1 MIKDEVFRAEES
13 HYRRS
18 LEANKEK
25 AEQITSDHLRKQ
37 KRYRIFGFPI
47 MLEISKLATV
57 FFWNKLKLI
66 YHSNLNSIIKG
77 IIIGPYLFFWLAILS
92 ILYSFVNYIRIFL
105 LVLVYLVIQVTV
117 SESQADVFATH
128 YQITSNFTEHT
139 LILWGILV
147 LIGMIRQGIFNK
159 IAMTEDEEYNIAYEA
174 LVREENTLKAD
185 WKKFRDKIAF
195 ETAIKESEERE
206 AEVESENPQE
216 NSVQIENPEIHFS
229 KPEYFVKREL
239 PKTEETRDEHL
250 EYLSGRPTIMEID
263 IDSKTVDGGKKTLL
277 KDINGIRIR
286 QGSLVA
292 ILGVT
297 GSGKT
302 TLMNYLNGM
311 EASGA
316 SGEVRFEN
324 RNILNWKKFL
334 DVKHMI
340 GSVPQEN
347 FLHNERRVERE
358 LAAAARDRLP
368 KGTTTSEINEHI
380 DKVLK
385 ELNLETVRERKIGR
399 CSGGQK
405 RRIMIATELVAERE
419 LLLLD
424 EPEAGLDIG
433 TKRELFETLKYLTC
447 QLGRTIIV
455 ISHDI
460 SYIDYSDSVIF
471 LKTEN
476 KIGTLAGFGTPNQ
489 IRKKY
494 NAENLADIYD
504 VVGGEV

>member
-1 MIKDEVFRAEES
+1 
-13 HYRRS
+13 
-18 LEANKEK
+18 
-25 AEQITSDHLRKQ
+25 
-37 KRYRIFGFPI
+37 
-47 MLEISKLATV
+47 
-57 FFWNKLKLI
+57 
-66 YHSNLNSIIKG
+66 
-77 IIIGPYLFFWLAILS
+77 
-92 ILYSFVNYIRIFL
+92 
-105 LVLVYLVIQVTV
+105 
-117 SESQADVFATH
+117 
-128 YQITSNFTEHT
+128 
-139 LILWGILV
+139 
-147 LIGMIRQGIFNK
+147 
-159 IAMTEDEEYNIAYEA
+159 
-174 LVREENTLKAD
+174 
-185 WKKFRDKIAF
+185 
-195 ETAIKESEERE
+195 
-206 AEVESENPQE
+206 
-216 NSVQIENPEIHFS
+216 
-229 KPEYFVKREL
+229 
-239 PKTEETRDEHL
+239 
-250 EYLSGRPTIMEID
+250 MEIN

-302 TLMNYLNGM
+302 TLMNCLNGM

-324 RNILNWKKFL
+324 RNILNWKNFL

-385 ELNLETVRERKIGR
+385 DLNLETVRKRKIGR

-424 EPEAGLDIG
+424 EPEAGLDIS
-433 TKRELFETLKYLTC
+433 TKRELFKALNYLTR

-460 SYIDYSDSVIF
+460 SYVDYFDSVIF

-489 IRKKY
+489 LRKKY
-494 NAENLADIYD
+494 GAEDFADIYD
-504 VVGGEV
+504 IVGG